1 MRSRKRALVAIGA
14 CILALA
20 GCSEAPAPEPISTS
34 TIVLA
39 ADGSF
44 IQYRV
49 EDFDSGY
56 YQLSELDAMIRQE
69 VQDYVSGASGS
80 GTVAVEQVDTIEG
93 NQDQV
98 MVALRFAN
106 SHVYEDYAAQVDRQ
120 PCSLFYGTVGEAIEA
135 GYELEGVLRDANKGE
150 AVTAQQLQKLGDRH
164 VLIFE
169 DALQIRCPSRVLY
182 TGGNVR
188 LTEAGYVDG
197 TEGEGLKYVVLK

>member
-1 MRSRKRALVAIGA
+1 MPSTYPASVNRTLPPVYSTLV
-14 CILALA
+14 
-20 GCSEAPAPEPISTS
+20 
-34 TIVLA
+34 A

-150 AVTAQQLQKLGDRH
+150 MKLPSAASTIVE
-164 VLIFE
+164 VLIGSGAGASLQPARASIHAPIATS
-169 DALQIRCPSRVLY
+169 ALFLLLI
-182 TGGNVR
+182 
-188 LTEAGYVDG
+188 
-197 TEGEGLKYVVLK
+197 